1 VTAKN
6 LVLLATAELF
16 GNRDG
21 QAEVFPVSIWHD
33 RRASGQ
39 YGRQA
44 QRIGE

>member
-1 VTAKN
+1 MTAKN
-6 LVLLATAELF
+6 LVL
-16 GNRDG
+16 R
-21 QAEVFPVSIWHD
+21 PIWHD